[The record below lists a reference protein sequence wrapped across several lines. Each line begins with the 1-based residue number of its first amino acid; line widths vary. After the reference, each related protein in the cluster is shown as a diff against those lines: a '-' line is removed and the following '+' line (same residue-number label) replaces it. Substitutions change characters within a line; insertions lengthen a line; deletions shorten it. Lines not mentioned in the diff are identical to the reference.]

1 MVITR
6 TPLRVS
12 FVGGG
17 TDLPKYYNN
26 AEHPGRVFSAAI
38 NKYIYIALNRKFDGK
53 IRVGYSVTE
62 NVETV
67 DDIKHDIV
75 RNTMKAFNMGSGWE
89 IVSIA
94 DIPGNG
100 SGLGSSSA
108 FTVGL
113 INAIGHELFSLGEK
127 LTPPEIA
134 DMACNIEINAC
145 GKPIGR
151 QDQWATAMG
160 GMNEICFGRGDK
172 VWTQPVLKQKHLI
185 EINKN
190 LLLFYLGPRKNKN
203 ILKDQNNRMNDEKRK
218 TMDLMAEIAS
228 EAYMEVETGNY
239 HALGQLMDINWEY
252 KRTLSPGI
260 SNSVIQGIYTRAMEA
275 GAEGGKVLGQGG
287 GGFML
292 FYAEP
297 HFHQTVKTAVGLKSV
312 PFNFVSK
319 GTQVIYAA

>member
-1 MVITR
+1 
-6 TPLRVS
+6 VS

-17 TDLPKYYNN
+17 TDLPKYYES

-38 NKYIYIALNRKFDGK
+38 NKYIYITLNRKFDGK

-62 NVETV
+62 NVESV
-67 DDIKHDIV
+67 DDIRHDIV

-89 IVSIA
+89 IVSVA
-94 DIPGNG
+94 DIPGHG

-113 INAIGHELFSLGEK
+113 INAIQHEIFGKEK
-127 LTPPEIA
+127 LNRQEIA

-145 GKPIGR
+145 GKPVGR
-151 QDQWATAMG
+151 QDQWACALG
-160 GMNEICFGRGDK
+160 GMNEICFGKQGK
-172 VWTQPVLKQKHLI
+172 VWTQPILEQRYIKELNNH
-185 EINKN
+185 
-190 LLLFYLGPRKNKN
+190 LLLFYLGPRKNNN
-203 ILKDQNNRMNDEKRK
+203 ILKDQNNRMNEAKMK
-218 TMDLMAEIAS
+218 TMECMAELAN
-228 EAYMEVETGNY
+228 EAMLEVATGNY
-239 HALGQLMDINWEY
+239 QALGQLMDINWEY
-252 KRTLSPGI
+252 KRTLAPGI
-260 SNSVIQGIYTRAMEA
+260 SNSVIQGIYTRAMRA

-297 HFHQTVKTAVGLKSV
+297 HFHQTVKDAVGLKNV
-312 PFNFVSK
+312 PFNFVDK